1 MLSIMSPLSAP
12 EEQAPSSPLST
23 PDEPAPCSPEFLVQR
38 STVSP
43 TVATT
48 EIPKTS
54 DRTQVEAKEIRLS
67 DMPPVTLDD
76 SNMHTKTDDIT
87 EMNIQEDFDNR
98 PSKKAKN
105 SESGVLEPSPISPTM
120 SASNPVSECFESIV
134 PESDNQ
140 IDHEPLQSPPSPS
153 SSTLTPVLILHDVKG
168 PDPNKGIKVDE
179 TYDYLPQGIYLFIM
193 YTFVFYIF

>member
-1 MLSIMSPLSAP
+1 MLSIMSPLSTP

-23 PDEPAPCSPEFLVQR
+23 PEEPAPCSPEFLIQR

-48 EIPKTS
+48 EVPKTS

-76 SNMHTKTDDIT
+76 RNMHIKTDDT
-87 EMNIQEDFDNR
+87 SEMNIPEDFDNR

-105 SESGVLEPSPISPTM
+105 SESGVLEPSPMSFMAYKDDLEWSLRVPATGLWSRRRAVTRELIPGHQRAPAAKKAANSGLNYGNQDLGDRLGDLRGGCVISM
-120 SASNPVSECFESIV
+120 
-134 PESDNQ
+134 
-140 IDHEPLQSPPSPS
+140 HWL
-153 SSTLTPVLILHDVKG
+153 
-168 PDPNKGIKVDE
+168 
-179 TYDYLPQGIYLFIM
+179 LP
-193 YTFVFYIF
+193 

>member
-1 MLSIMSPLSAP
+1 MSPLSTP

-23 PDEPAPCSPEFLVQR
+23 PEEPALCSPEFLVQK

-48 EIPKTS
+48 EVPKTS

-76 SNMHTKTDDIT
+76 SNMHTKTDDT
-87 EMNIQEDFDNR
+87 SEMNIPEDFDNR

-105 SESGVLEPSPISPTM
+105 SESGVLEPSPMSFMAYKDDLEWSLRGNQRAPAAKKAANSGLNYGNQDLGDRLGDLRGGCVISMHCCLTSITKHVPIVGAK
-120 SASNPVSECFESIV
+120 ASS
-134 PESDNQ
+134 
-140 IDHEPLQSPPSPS
+140 
-153 SSTLTPVLILHDVKG
+153 
-168 PDPNKGIKVDE
+168 
-179 TYDYLPQGIYLFIM
+179 LF
-193 YTFVFYIF
+193 YY

>member
-1 MLSIMSPLSAP
+1 MITIMSPLSTS

-23 PDEPAPCSPEFLVQR
+23 PEEPALCSPEFLVQR

-48 EIPKTS
+48 EVPKTS

-76 SNMHTKTDDIT
+76 SNMHTKTDDT
-87 EMNIQEDFDNR
+87 SEMNIPEDFDNR

-105 SESGVLEPSPISPTM
+105 SESGVLEPSPMSFMAYKDDLEWSLRVPATGLWSSRRAVTRELIPGSPACTRGKESGQQWSQLWQSGFRR
-120 SASNPVSECFESIV
+120 SAW
-134 PESDNQ
+134 
-140 IDHEPLQSPPSPS
+140 
-153 SSTLTPVLILHDVKG
+153 
-168 PDPNKGIKVDE
+168 
-179 TYDYLPQGIYLFIM
+179 
-193 YTFVFYIF
+193 